1 MPGES
6 GDAESKIKC
15 QLKFHPNKIFFLFF
29 LLHASIF
36 EVKVGLFGI
45 RCISKTKTTETKSLC
60 EVFFAGIPKTT
71 ISNAPNKFVFLFDFS
86 VSLNLT

>member
-1 MPGES
+1 MFQII
-6 GDAESKIKC
+6 ASKIKC

-60 EVFFAGIPKTT
+60 EVFRFSMLASLKQQFQMHHT
-71 ISNAPNKFVFLFDFS
+71 SLYFFLIL
-86 VSLNLT
+86 VSAST